1 MFRGIYKVIS
11 AMLVQQSKVDVAS
24 NNLANVNTTG
34 FFKEILTQKA
44 VPAGEL
50 VREEKGSQGGSTQ
63 EVVGES
69 HLGVVVAETAM
80 DATPGAVKSTGNPLD
95 CAISGRGFFQVSDG
109 QSLFYTRAGNFTLD
123 SEGRIVT
130 PSGLFLMGE
139 GGPIEV
145 GDAQKVTIR
154 EDGSVIADGEIIG
167 VIALYDFDKPSYL
180 RRLGHNIFSATP
192 DSGDA
197 VLLETVSLVTEALEE
212 ANVNVVE
219 EMARLIEASRAYEA
233 ASKSFE
239 SENETAQ
246 KMVETFGV

>member
-1 MFRGIYKVIS
+1 
-11 AMLVQQSKVDVAS
+11 MLVQQSKVDVAS

-44 VPAGEL
+44 LPAGEL
-50 VREEKGSQGGSTQ
+50 VREEKGSGGESAR
-63 EVVGES
+63 EVVGETN
-69 HLGVVVAETAM
+69 LGVVVAETAM
-80 DATPGAVKSTGNPLD
+80 DATPGVVKSTGNPLD
-95 CAISGRGFFQVSDG
+95 CAIKGKGFFQLSDG
-109 QSLFYTRAGNFTLD
+109 QNLFYTRAGNFTLD

-145 GDAQKVTIR
+145 GDAQEVTIR
-154 EDGSVIADGEIIG
+154 EDGSVIADGEVVG
-167 VIALYDFDKPSYL
+167 VIALYDFERPSFL
-180 RRLGHNIFSATP
+180 RRLGHSLFSATP
-192 DSGDA
+192 DSGEA
-197 VLLETVSLVTEALEE
+197 ILQESVSLAVGALEGS
-212 ANVNVVE
+212 NVNVVE